1 MKPVFEV
8 WYNGSMNKITFLSK
22 FFVFVLMLCIF
33 EVSTTRNTLASD
45 PILTADQYDQNQAQA
60 GDIKD
65 DISSLQKKLNQATQK
80 KQALEKNLGQ
90 IRNSLGMTVAAIGK
104 TKALLRDTTDTIRR
118 KELEV
123 QLLEENIQ
131 LKKEMLTALMQEIY
145 FNGDK
150 PLAEVVL
157 GEYDFS
163 GALDEAS
170 NVTNLSSR
178 VKTILDE
185 VQGLKGQTEEERANL
200 EAMKKENERV
210 LAEKAKQQ
218 QILAGDQAETAADL
232 KEQEA
237 TIAELQKK
245 MNKLKS
251 DLSSLLGGSISTND
265 VMEAAAIASKATGVR
280 KAFILGELT
289 QESGLGRFTGGCL
302 YKNTRVKPADKTAFT
317 SIMKELGYDVNKK
330 KISCSPGFGYGGAMG
345 IAQFMPT
352 TWLGYKA
359 KIASMTGHNP
369 PDPWSVVDGVVGM
382 AIKLA
387 AGGATSKSGEF
398 IASKRYY
405 CGSPASIYWD
415 YSKTKNPGDKC
426 NAYAR
431 NVQRLA
437 TGYEKN

>member
-1 MKPVFEV
+1 MKRIPTFIVSVLLVVVFAV
-8 WYNGSMNKITFLSK
+8 HDTAL
-22 FFVFVLMLCIF
+22 VFAT
-33 EVSTTRNTLASD
+33 VSTAE
-45 PILTADQYDQNQAQA
+45 QYGQNQDKAA
-60 GDIKD
+60 SIKD
-65 DISSLQKKLNQATQK
+65 SLDSLQKKLEQATKK
-80 KQALEKNLGQ
+80 KQALEGNLNQ
-90 IRNSLGMTVAAIGK
+90 IKSSLSTTVAAIGK
-104 TKALLRDTTDTIRR
+104 TKALLRDTTDTIKR

-145 FNGDK
+145 SNADK
-150 PLAEVVL
+150 SVAEVVL
-157 GEYDFS
+157 GENDFS

-170 NVTNLSSR
+170 NVAHLGER
-178 VKTILDE
+178 VKTVLDE
-185 VQGLKGQTEEERANL
+185 VQDLKGQTESERANL
-200 EAMKKENERV
+200 EAMKAQNEQV

-218 QILAGDQAETAADL
+218 QALASDQAATQGDIAD
-232 KEQEA
+232 QEA

-251 DLSSLLGGSISTND
+251 DLSGLLGESVSTDN
-265 VMEAAAIASKATGVR
+265 VMEAAAIASRATGVR

-302 YKNTRVKPADKTAFT
+302 YKNTRVKPADKTAFE

-330 KISCSPGFGYGGAMG
+330 KISCSPGYGYGGAMG

-352 TWLGYKA
+352 TWMGYKA
-359 KIASMTGHNP
+359 KISAMTGHNP
-369 PDPWSVVDGVVGM
+369 PDPWSVTDGVVGM

-387 AGGATSKSGEF
+387 NAGATSKSGEI

-405 CGSPASIYWD
+405 CGGPGSAYW
-415 YSKTKNPGDKC
+415 NNKC
-426 NAYAR
+426 NTYAQ

-437 TGYEKN
+437 AGYEKN

>member
-1 MKPVFEV
+1 MHE
-8 WYNGSMNKITFLSK
+8 NKILRQ
-22 FFVFVLMLCIF
+22 FFVAWLLIGACVISSISGAHATAISSAD
-33 EVSTTRNTLASD
+33 EYTQNKEQAS
-45 PILTADQYDQNQAQA
+45 N
-60 GDIKD
+60 IKD
-65 DISSLQKKLNQATQK
+65 NISSLQKKLDQATQK
-80 KQALEKNLGQ
+80 KQSLEKNLNQ
-90 IRNSLGMTVAAIGK
+90 IKSSLNTTVAAIGK
-104 TKALLRDTTDTIRR
+104 TKALLRETTDVIKR

-131 LKKEMLTALMQEIY
+131 FKKEMLTALMQEIY

-150 PLAEVVL
+150 PLVGVIL
-157 GEYDFS
+157 GESDFS

-170 NVTNLSSR
+170 TVTHLSEK
-178 VKTILDE
+178 VKVILDE
-185 VQGLKGQTEEERANL
+185 VQDLKGQTESERVNL
-200 EAMKKENERV
+200 ESMKVENERV
-210 LAEKAKQQ
+210 LAEKAAQQ
-218 QILAGDQAETAADL
+218 KTLAGDQAETQSDI
-232 KEQEA
+232 KDQEA

-251 DLSSLLGGSISTND
+251 ELSSLLGANISTDD

-280 KAFILGELT
+280 KAFILAELT

-302 YKNTRVKPADKTAFT
+302 YKNTRVKPADKVAFT
-317 SIMKELGYDVNKK
+317 GIMKELGYDVNNK

-369 PDPWSVVDGVVGM
+369 PNPWNVVDGVVGM

-387 AGGATSKSGEF
+387 AGGATSKGGEI

-415 YSKTKNPGDKC
+415 YSKKSNPGDKC
-426 NAYAR
+426 NTYAR

>member
-1 MKPVFEV
+1 MHRNTMWVQSV
-8 WYNGSMNKITFLSK
+8 S
-22 FFVFVLMLCIF
+22 FVLILCF
-33 EVSTTRNTLASD
+33 LVVSDMQGVFAAISS
-45 PILTADQYDQNQAQA
+45 ADEYDQNKEQAS
-60 GDIKD
+60 DIKD
-65 DISSLQKKLNQATQK
+65 DISSLQKKLDQATQK
-80 KQALEKNLGQ
+80 KQSLEKNLNQ
-90 IRNSLGMTVAAIGK
+90 IKSSLGSTINAINK
-104 TKALLRDTTDTIRR
+104 TKSALRETTDTIKR

-131 LKKEMLTALMQEIY
+131 FKKEMLTALMQEIY
-145 FNGDK
+145 FNADK

-157 GEYDFS
+157 SEDDFS
-163 GALDEAS
+163 GSLDEVLT
-170 NVTNLSSR
+170 VTNLSAK

-185 VQGLKGQTEEERANL
+185 VQGLKGQTESERVNL
-200 EAMKKENERV
+200 ENMKKENERM
-210 LAEKAKQQ
+210 LAEKAAQQ
-218 QILAGDQAETAADL
+218 RELAGDQAETQADL

-245 MNKLKS
+245 MQKLKS
-251 DLSSLLGGSISTND
+251 ELSSLLGANISTDD

-280 KAFILGELT
+280 KAFILAELT

-302 YKNTRVKPADKTAFT
+302 YKNTRVKPADKAAFET
-317 SIMKELGYDVNKK
+317 IMKELHYDVNKK
-330 KISCSPGFGYGGAMG
+330 KISCSPGYGYGGAMG

-352 TWLGYKA
+352 TWMGYKS

-387 AGGATSKSGEF
+387 AGGATSKSGEI

-405 CGSPASIYWD
+405 CGGPTSPYW
-415 YSKTKNPGDKC
+415 NNKC
-426 NAYAR
+426 NTYAQ

>member
-1 MKPVFEV
+1 
-8 WYNGSMNKITFLSK
+8 MNKEKCVPQFFLYVLVLV
-22 FFVFVLMLCIF
+22 VFAL
-33 EVSTTRNTLASD
+33 SDTRTAVAV
-45 PILTADQYDQNQAQA
+45 IATADQYSQNQDQA
-60 GDIKD
+60 STIKD
-65 DISSLQKKLNQATQK
+65 DISSLQKKLDQATQK
-80 KQALEKNLGQ
+80 KQSLEKNLNQ
-90 IRNSLGMTVAAIGK
+90 IKSSLGATVAAIGK
-104 TKALLRDTTDTIRR
+104 TKALLRETTDTIRR

-131 LKKEMLTALMQEIY
+131 FKKEMLTALMQEIY
-145 FNGDK
+145 FNADK

-157 GEYDFS
+157 GESNFS

-170 NVTNLSSR
+170 NVSHLSEK
-178 VKTILDE
+178 VKAILDD
-185 VQGLKGQTEEERANL
+185 VQDLKGQTEDERTHL

-218 QILAGDQAETAADL
+218 QLLAGSQAATQSDIADQAE
-232 KEQEA
+232 

-251 DLSSLLGGSISTND
+251 ELSGLLGANISTND

-289 QESGLGRFTGGCL
+289 QESGLGRFTGGCY
-302 YKNTRVKPADKTAFT
+302 YKSTRVKPADKTAFE

-330 KISCSPGFGYGGAMG
+330 KISCSPGYGYGGAMG

-352 TWLGYKA
+352 TWMGYKA
-359 KIASMTGHNP
+359 KITSMTGHSP
-369 PDPWSVVDGVVGM
+369 ADPWSVTDGVVGM

-387 AGGATSKSGEF
+387 AGGASSQSGEV

-405 CGSPASIYWD
+405 CGGPGSPYW
-415 YSKTKNPGDKC
+415 NNKC
-426 NAYAR
+426 EAYAK

-437 TGYEKN
+437 AGYEKN

>member
-1 MKPVFEV
+1 MWVQSV
-8 WYNGSMNKITFLSK
+8 S
-22 FFVFVLMLCIF
+22 FVLILCF
-33 EVSTTRNTLASD
+33 LVVSDMQGVFAAISS
-45 PILTADQYDQNQAQA
+45 ADEYDQNKEQAS
-60 GDIKD
+60 DIKD
-65 DISSLQKKLNQATQK
+65 DISSLQKKLDQATQK
-80 KQALEKNLGQ
+80 KQSLEKNLNQ
-90 IRNSLGMTVAAIGK
+90 IKSSLGSTINAINK
-104 TKALLRDTTDTIRR
+104 TKSALRETTDTIKR

-131 LKKEMLTALMQEIY
+131 FKKEMLTALMQEIY
-145 FNGDK
+145 FNADK

-157 GEYDFS
+157 SEDDFS
-163 GALDEAS
+163 GSLDEVLT
-170 NVTNLSSR
+170 VTNLSAK

-185 VQGLKGQTEEERANL
+185 VQGLKGQTESERVNL
-200 EAMKKENERV
+200 ENMKKENERM
-210 LAEKAKQQ
+210 LAEKAAQQ
-218 QILAGDQAETAADL
+218 RELAGDQAETQADL

-245 MNKLKS
+245 MQKLKS
-251 DLSSLLGGSISTND
+251 ELSSLLGANISTDD

-280 KAFILGELT
+280 KAFILAELT

-302 YKNTRVKPADKTAFT
+302 YKNTRVKPADKAAFET
-317 SIMKELGYDVNKK
+317 IMKELHYDVNKK
-330 KISCSPGFGYGGAMG
+330 KISCSPGYGYGGAMG

-352 TWLGYKA
+352 TWMGYKS

-387 AGGATSKSGEF
+387 AGGATSKSGEI

-405 CGSPASIYWD
+405 CGGPTSPYW
-415 YSKTKNPGDKC
+415 NNKC
-426 NAYAR
+426 NTYAQ